1 MTDFDIQVIL
11 DCRCVRRM
19 SSKLQAGV
27 DYLRGSVG
35 VGQGIEEN
43 QLSGEAVTN
52 CDESDRSLG

>member
-27 DYLRGSVG
+27 DYCARLCWRRVARK
-35 VGQGIEEN
+35 IN
-43 QLSGEAVTN
+43 YPA
-52 CDESDRSLG
+52 R